1 MKYYFNKEK
10 GMKNENTLTA
20 SACTA
25 EEQLLLNEL
34 AIDDFARA
42 KQVDA
47 DTVAQLKNICGEIAR
62 GEVSET
68 AIRTILAGVTHD
80 DDVRNADGEGY
91 LRGRNE
97 KIEIENRFDSNAESR
112 AERNSVMPR
121 FARRS
126 IWDIAD

>member
-1 MKYYFNKEK
+1 
-10 GMKNENTLTA
+10 MKNENTLTA
-20 SACTA
+20 PANDA
-25 EEQLLLNEL
+25 EERQLLNEL
-34 AIDDFARA
+34 AIDDFAQA
-42 KQVDA
+42 EKVEA
-47 DTVAQLKNICGEIAR
+47 EAVAQLKALCGEIVR
-62 GEVSET
+62 GEVSAT
-68 AIRTILAGVTHD
+68 TLRTILAGVTHD

-97 KIEIENRFDSNAESR
+97 KIEFENRFDQNAEAR

>member
-1 MKYYFNKEK
+1 MKS
-10 GMKNENTLTA
+10 ENTLTA

-68 AIRTILAGVTHD
+68 AIRTILQGVPHD
-80 DDVRNADGEGY
+80 DDVRNVEGEG
-91 LRGRNE
+91 
-97 KIEIENRFDSNAESR
+97 
-112 AERNSVMPR
+112 
-121 FARRS
+121 
-126 IWDIAD
+126 

>member
-1 MKYYFNKEK
+1 
-10 GMKNENTLTA
+10 MKNENTLTA
-20 SACTA
+20 PANDA
-25 EEQLLLNEL
+25 EERQLLNEL

-97 KIEIENRFDSNAESR
+97 KIELENRFDSNAEAR